1 MPKFM
6 LPKGP
11 LYYTK
16 LTTLKKTALF
26 LHGGFPYTNDDHAFG
41 DVDDVDDK
49 NNNHGTRRKT
59 SQ

>member
-1 MPKFM
+1 MF
-6 LPKGP
+6 
-11 LYYTK
+11 
-16 LTTLKKTALF
+16 
-26 LHGGFPYTNDDHAFG
+26 GGVQETEEVNSDGFDDINYANDDHHGDG